1 MKTDPT
7 KPSRPKPQGFSL
19 VELLVVIAVIGILA
33 AITIPSFS
41 NIFENSSESTAKNQA
56 QRIASVYAAG
66 IATGAPN
73 FKTANS
79 VASAMNSVGS
89 GSFGAGINAGAF
101 FQLPGIT
108 ATMDDSKPV
117 EQQAKHYLI
126 HADGVL
132 RYVPTGSNQP
142 DPEPEPQTYEWE
154 YTDYSFP
161 DANSA
166 SLSLTSLQS
175 QSPNYDFEIRTAR
188 INTGSWFGGGST
200 SYQIW
205 KRQRAAII

>member
-79 VASAMNSVGS
+79 VATGMNSVGS

-117 EQQAKHYLI
+117 EQQAKHYLTY
-126 HADGVL
+126 ADGVL

-142 DPEPEPQTYEWE
+142 DPVSTPQTYDWE
-154 YTDYSFP
+154 YTGQTYS
-161 DANSA
+161 DSNSA
-166 SLSLTSLQS
+166 YSAMAALQN
-175 QSPNYDFEIRTAR
+175 QSSNFDYEIRTAR
-188 INTGSWFGGGST
+188 INSGSWFGGTST
-200 SYQIW
+200 TYQIW

>member
-1 MKTDPT
+1 MKTDPP
-7 KPSRPKPQGFSL
+7 KPARPKLHGFSL

-41 NIFENSSESTAKNQA
+41 NVFENSSESTAKNQA

-79 VASAMNSVGS
+79 VGTAMNSVGT

-108 ATMDDSKPV
+108 AAMDDSRPAA
-117 EQQAKHYLI
+117 QQAKHYLTY
-126 HADGVL
+126 ADGVL
-132 RYVPTGSNQP
+132 RYVPDGSNQT
-142 DPEPEPQTYEWE
+142 DPETPPANYDWE
-154 YTDYSFP
+154 YTGANYPNSNAAYS
-161 DANSA
+161 ALA
-166 SLSLTSLQS
+166 GLQD
-175 QSPNYDFEIRTAR
+175 QSPNYDFEVRRATIS
-188 INTGSWFGGGST
+188 TGGWANVAT
-200 SYQIW
+200 YSYQIW
-205 KRQRAAII
+205 KRQRSII

>member
-7 KPSRPKPQGFSL
+7 KPAPMRLHGFSL

-79 VASAMNSVGS
+79 VATAMNSVGG
-89 GSFGAGINAGAF
+89 GSFGDGINAGAF

-108 ATMDDSKPV
+108 ATMDDSKPAT
-117 EQQAKHYLI
+117 QQAKHYLTYS
-126 HADGVL
+126 DGVL
-132 RYVPTGSNQP
+132 RYVPTGTNQP
-142 DPEPEPQTYEWE
+142 DPAPEPQTYEWE
-154 YTDYSFP
+154 YTGQSYSGS
-161 DANSA
+161 NSA
-166 SLSLTSLQS
+166 YSAMAALQN
-175 QSPNYDFEIRTAR
+175 QSSNFDYEVRTAR
-188 INTGSWFGGGST
+188 ISNGGWGGST
-200 SYQIW
+200 SYSYQIW
-205 KRQRAAII
+205 KRQRSAII